1 MKRFILT
8 LVLTV
13 LAVSMAAA
21 PSSETLTN
29 ADVVALVKAGLSPAT
44 ITAKIAASPT
54 AFTTDTD
61 ALVALAKNK
70 VPDDVIQA
78 MLHARNASPMT
89 PPAPAPAVAMT
100 SVVPEPAWTPT
111 EAKRFEK
118 DVWFSSSRR
127 GGVYVLQEYPDDR
140 GTVWCE
146 GSLYLEEKELTAGP
160 SGTGC
165 PGVERFRL
173 PWSRITAFCYHFDEI
188 IPASDYG
195 RRWPGTLRIE
205 TKDNHYLIGLYTRK
219 QFDEVR
225 SVLHEYRGNIPER
238 CPDGAG
244 VEILSRQAIA
254 QFPITHQWIQYKPD
268 KWHACQGPLTLN
280 EQGLRFV
287 QSTGSC
293 PEQPTVPWDRV
304 TRYCFEDGIWT
315 GVQITFFGSKGEEW
329 NFKAVYKENE
339 ISLRSLHEQL
349 KLAKPTLLE
358 KCE

>member
-8 LVLTV
+8 LVLALV
-13 LAVSMAAA
+13 ALSMAAA

-29 ADVVALVKAGLSPAT
+29 ADVVALVTAGLSPAT
-44 ITAKIAASPT
+44 IIAKIAASPT

-78 MLHARNASPMT
+78 MLHARTASPAA
-89 PPAPAPAVAMT
+89 PPAPVPAVAPI
-100 SVVPEPAWTPT
+100 VHPAWTPT
-111 EAKRFEK
+111 AAKPFAE

-146 GSLYLEEKELTAGP
+146 GSLYLEEKELSAGP
-160 SGTGC
+160 SSTNC
-165 PGVERFRL
+165 PGVSRFRL

-225 SVLHEYRGNIPER
+225 NVLHEYRGNIPER
-238 CPDGAG
+238 CPDGPGMEVVAG
-244 VEILSRQAIA
+244 STTRFL
-254 QFPITHQWIQYKPD
+254 ITHQWIQYKPD

-293 PEQPTVPWDRV
+293 PEPPEVPWDRV

-315 GVQITFFGSKGEEW
+315 GVQITFFGTKGEEW

-349 KLAKPTLLE
+349 RIAKPTLTE
-358 KCE
+358 ECK